1 MNASKSYLTS
11 WRFAWREKKLN
22 FSCLENPC
30 PQDSYPHAS
39 TWNETL
45 DTPICHKPMNGL
57 AGCELVV
64 NEWEDEFL
72 DCCTPGN
79 RTECFIINQMVDYD
93 DYDLE
98 LFSTSPTK
106 THSCTS

>member
-1 MNASKSYLTS
+1 
-11 WRFAWREKKLN
+11 
-22 FSCLENPC
+22 
-30 PQDSYPHAS
+30 
-39 TWNETL
+39 
-45 DTPICHKPMNGL
+45 MNGL

-72 DCCTPGN
+72 DCCSPGN
-79 RTECFIINQMVDYD
+79 RTECHIINQMV

-106 THSCTS
+106 THSCTSGKIYSAGRNKCVEKFNG